1 MSDRKRE
8 TGVYIIQDVYK
19 EDPLHPCVCPNC
31 GNCSLDSNGKQIIS
45 YDSNSN
51 CTDRTPKD
59 IFTVKRYEWVPQ
71 RCTACNTRFIGYV
84 STERTNEDMIF
95 AVLVLLFGI
104 ISTIVTVAL
113 SIIFSVMWLW
123 CLIIT
128 IGLILGSLTGI
139 SESFY
144 SRDTGIEGVESMVSF
159 PEEDGEETRSVES
172 LAVNLLKKE
181 KEPLQPDF
189 PVVESISQ
197 ARERKREQEE
207 AVGNDAF
214 MMVYE

>member
-31 GNCSLDSNGKQIIS
+31 GNCSLDSSGKQIIS
-45 YDSNSN
+45 YDSNSYSV
-51 CTDRTPKD
+51 DRTPKD

-84 STERTNEDMIF
+84 STERANEDMIF

-159 PEEDGEETRSVES
+159 PEEDEEETRSVES

-181 KEPLQPDF
+181 KEPLKPDF

-197 ARERKREQEE
+197 VREHKSKQEMTD
-207 AVGNDAF
+207 VNG
-214 MMVYE
+214 VLSC